1 MNKLFLFTVHGSKKQ
16 ILVNMDNV
24 DYIAEEVGIQEINSE
39 GAFEPVDKWLKIVFS
54 SGSVVTVDDTIE
66 AITGSL
72 YPNV

>member
-16 ILVNMDNV
+16 VLVNMDNV
-24 DYIAEEVGIQEINSE
+24 DYIVEEVGIQEINSE

-66 AITGSL
+66 AITGNL